1 MGKIADTKI
10 PQTIT
15 IGESL
20 WCILSFADYPATL
33 YTAKL
38 YLDGTGSWTV
48 TATAVNTNDFQF
60 LVNPADQAGT
70 IPWTAGPAAWR
81 IIVTAITGGVA
92 TLVDS
97 GLITLLGV
105 DHDLVYARTVMT
117 AIDAMI
123 SGRASKEQSRFSV
136 DGITIDLLAVNDL
149 LALHTHWQNEVAR
162 LERRSM
168 NQLGFGGPIR
178 SISPRF
184 DNSAPGRPLFP
195 RLYP

>member
-10 PQTIT
+10 PQTIA

-20 WCILSFADYPATL
+20 WCILTFADYPATL

-38 YLDGTGSWTV
+38 FIDGTGSWTV
-48 TATAVNTNDFQF
+48 TATAVNTTDFQF
-60 LVNPADQAGT
+60 LVNPTDQT
-70 IPWTAGPAAWR
+70 TWTAGPAAWR
-81 IIVTAITGGVA
+81 IIVTAITGGIA

-97 GLITLLGV
+97 GLITMLGV
-105 DHDLVYARTVMT
+105 DQSLAQARTILA
-117 AIDAMI
+117 AIKAVI
-123 SGRASKEQSRFSV
+123 LGRATKEQATFSI
-136 DGITIDLLAVNDL
+136 GGLQINLLSHKDLLDAHDR
-149 LALHTHWQNEVAR
+149 WENEVTR
-162 LERRSM
+162 LERRSL

-184 DNSAPGRPLFP
+184 ENSAPGRPLFP

>member
-10 PQTIT
+10 PQTVS

-20 WCILSFADYPATL
+20 WCILTFADYPASL
-33 YTAKL
+33 YTAALKI
-38 YLDGTGSWTV
+38 DGTGNWTV
-48 TATAVNTNDFQF
+48 AATVVNTDSFQF
-60 LVNPADQAGT
+60 LVNPADQT
-70 IPWTAGPAAWR
+70 LWTAGPAAWR
-81 IIVTAITGGVA
+81 IICTAISGGIA
-92 TLVDS
+92 SLVDS

-105 DHDLVYARTVMT
+105 DHDLLYARTVM
-117 AIDAMI
+117 ASLDAMI
-123 SGRASKEQSRFSV
+123 SGRATKEQSRFSI
-136 DGITIDLLAVNDL
+136 GGMTIDLLSATDL
-149 LALHTHWQNEVAR
+149 LKLHTHWQNEVAR
-162 LERRSM
+162 LERRSL

>member
-10 PQTIT
+10 PQTVF

-20 WCILSFADYPATL
+20 WCILSFAEYPATL

-38 YLDGTGSWTV
+38 YLDGTGSWTI
-48 TATAVNTNDFQF
+48 TATAVNTTDFQF
-60 LVNPADQAGT
+60 LINPDAQTTAG
-70 IPWTAGPAAWR
+70 WTAGPAAWR

-105 DHDLVYARTVMT
+105 DHDLVYARTVMA

-123 SGRASKEQSRFSV
+123 SGRASKEQSRFSI
-136 DGITIDLLAVNDL
+136 GGMTIDLLAADDL
-149 LALHTHWQNEVAR
+149 LKLHTHWQNEVAR